1 MLLAYTLYYF
11 LTPTTYYM
19 KGIVMSKSS
28 IVLHV
33 NYVEEETVFL
43 LDIFLNLKVIK
54 NAFKLIQFIVISY

>member
-1 MLLAYTLYYF
+1 
-11 LTPTTYYM
+11 M